1 MPLQHPVLDDRDFEQ
16 LLAETRRRIPAHTP
30 EWTNFNVESDPGI
43 TLVQLFAFLTDN
55 LLYRANRIPE
65 RNRLKF
71 LQLLGIPLQK
81 AAAAEGVVTISNERG
96 PVEALSLAP
105 GVVVSA
111 GSTHFLTRDS
121 LTVLPLAGQLYYKRA
136 VPDTDPRHEEY
147 SHRYQA
153 ILAAMALNQAGDP
166 DVDLLPAFYE
176 TVPMARP
183 TNSTPNPVVDLA
195 TDTLD
200 QALYLALLAPPNV
213 PLDDVREAIAHK
225 TLSLGV
231 APALDSDQ
239 PPLRPGQRGQERQP
253 LPALV
258 CEIGS
263 LSAETPAAAY
273 ERLPL
278 LQEPDLFSEAG
289 ILQTILPA
297 ADKLHTWEFP
307 DPEQEG
313 TGDFPPRLEDD
324 EVRSRLITWLRL
336 RLSTPAESVDA
347 AGGLRARLRWVGLN
361 ATRIRQAVPISN
373 ELLGSG
379 TGEPDQV
386 VTLANTPVID
396 HSLRLEVQQA
406 DGGWRTW
413 RLTDD
418 LLAATVDEEVYT
430 LDPESGQIQFG
441 DGLRGARPSLG
452 RRIRAS
458 YQYGGGRQGNVAIGT
473 IKTSSDSRLQGG
485 FKIENP
491 LPTWGGDEGE
501 STAEGERNIPRH
513 LRHRDRA
520 VTTQDFREIVHRTP
534 GVDVGRV
541 EVLPLFH
548 PEQPAVAAAG
558 VVTVMVIPRY
568 DRLHPHWPTPDRLF
582 LRQVCRHLEPRRLIT
597 TEIHVRGPV
606 YLPVHL
612 SVGVKIQEGH
622 FRDTVLEAVRHQLQT
637 YLSALRPGGPDGEA
651 GHGWPLYHR
660 LLARVLEA
668 AVTRV
673 SGVAYVRSLQ
683 MGIGDSLD
691 VTERDLSGLELPR
704 LASLHV
710 REGEAEPLSELLGE
724 ADPGT
729 PPGAPEPPVEL
740 APIPVARSQC

>member
-1 MPLQHPVLDDRDFEQ
+1 MPLQNPVLDDRNFEQ
-16 LLAETRRRIPAHTP
+16 LLAETKRRIPAHTP

-81 AAAAEGVVTISNERG
+81 AAAAEGIITISNERG
-96 PVEALSLAP
+96 PLEALSLAP

-121 LTVLPLAGQLYYKRA
+121 LTVLPLAGQVYYKRA

-147 SHRYQA
+147 KQRYQA
-153 ILAAMALNQAGDP
+153 ILAAMALNHQTNDGP
-166 DVDLLPAFYE
+166 DADLLPAFYE
-176 TVPMARP
+176 TVSMTRP

-213 PLDDVREAIAHK
+213 PPDDVREAIAHK

-253 LPALV
+253 LPTLV

-289 ILQTILPA
+289 ILQTILPGV
-297 ADKLHTWEFP
+297 DKLRTWEFP

-324 EVRSRLITWLRL
+324 EARSRLITWLRL
-336 RLSTPAESVDA
+336 RLSTPAEPA
-347 AGGLRARLRWVGLN
+347 AEDGGQRARLRWVGLN
-361 ATRIRQAVPISN
+361 ACRIRQAVPISN

-386 VTLANTPVID
+386 VTLANTPVIEQ
-396 HSLRLEVQQA
+396 SLRLEVQRA

-418 LLAATVDEEVYT
+418 LLAAAVDEAVYT

-441 DGLRGARPSLG
+441 DGLRGVRPSLG

-458 YQYGGGRQGNVAIGT
+458 YQYGGGRQGNVAIGAV
-473 IKTSSDSRLQGG
+473 KTSPDSRLQGG

-520 VTTQDFREIVHRTP
+520 VTTQDFAEIVYRTP

-541 EVLPLFH
+541 EVLPLFR
-548 PEQPAVAAAG
+548 PEQPEIAAAG
-558 VVTVMVIPRY
+558 FVTVMVIPRY
-568 DRLHPHWPTPDRLF
+568 DRLNPHWPTPDRLF
-582 LRQVCRHLEPRRLIT
+582 LGQVCRHLEPRRLIT

-622 FRDTVLEAVRHQLQT
+622 FRDTALEAVRDQLRS
-637 YLSALRPGGPDGEA
+637 YLSALRPGGPDGN
-651 GHGWPLYHR
+651 GWPLYHR

-673 SGVAYVRSLQ
+673 SGVAYVQSLQ
-683 MGIGDSLD
+683 MGIGDSLN

-724 ADPGT
+724 ADPGA

-740 APIPVARSQC
+740 APIPVARSRC